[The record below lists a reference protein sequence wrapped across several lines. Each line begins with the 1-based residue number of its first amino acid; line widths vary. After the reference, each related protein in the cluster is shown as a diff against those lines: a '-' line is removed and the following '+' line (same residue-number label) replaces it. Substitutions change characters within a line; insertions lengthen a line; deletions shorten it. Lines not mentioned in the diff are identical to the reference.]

1 MTGNNPRI
9 LIVEDDKNMGYL
21 LKENM
26 KVSGFEPVLCI
37 NGQQG
42 IDTFKSES
50 FDLCLLD
57 IMMPKKDGL
66 TLATEIRKIDK
77 DIPIIFLTAKSQDED
92 KISGFKTGCD
102 DYVTKPF
109 NIEELILRLRALL
122 KRNPH
127 LAAQDNKDC
136 YVFGDYTLNYK
147 ERKLVKDNK
156 QKNLSTKEAE
166 LLKVLVVYKNEV
178 VSRSTILKE
187 VWGVDDY
194 FVSKSLDVYLNK
206 VRRHIQDDPNL
217 EIMNIHGYGYKLIIK
232 E

>member
-1 MTGNNPRI
+1 MTANNPKI

-26 KVSGFEPVLCI
+26 KVSGFDPVLCI

-42 IDTFKSES
+42 IDTFKSET

-66 TLATEIRKIDK
+66 TLAIEIRKIDK
-77 DIPIIFLTAKSQDED
+77 NIPIIFLTAKSQDED

-109 NIEELILRLRALL
+109 NIEELILRLRAVL
-122 KRNPH
+122 KRNRR
-127 LAAQDNKDC
+127 LAAQDKKDC
-136 YVFGDYTLNYK
+136 YVFGAYTLNYK
-147 ERKLVKDNK
+147 ERKLIKDNK
-156 QKNLSTKEAE
+156 QDKLSTKEAE
-166 LLKVLVVYKNEV
+166 LLKVLVDYKNEV

-217 EIMNIHGYGYKLIIK
+217 EIINIHGYGYKLIIK

>member
-1 MTGNNPRI
+1 MTGNNPKI

-26 KVSGFEPVLCI
+26 KVSGFDPVLCI

-42 IDTFKSES
+42 IDAFNSET

-57 IMMPKKDGL
+57 IMMPEKDGL
-66 TLATEIRKIDK
+66 TLAAEIRKTDK
-77 DIPIIFLTAKSQDED
+77 NIPIIFLTAKSQDDD
-92 KISGFKTGCD
+92 KISGFKAGCD

-109 NIEELILRLRALL
+109 NIEELMLRLRAVL
-122 KRNPH
+122 KRNPRMT
-127 LAAQDNKDC
+127 AQPNKDC
-136 YVFGDYTLNYK
+136 YIFGAYTLNYK
-147 ERKLVKDNK
+147 ERKLIKDNK
-156 QKNLSTKEAE
+156 QANLSTKEAD
-166 LLKVLVVYKNEV
+166 LLKVLVDYKNEV

-217 EIMNIHGYGYKLIIK
+217 EIINIHGYGYKLIIK

>member
-1 MTGNNPRI
+1 MKANKPKI
-9 LIVEDDKNMGYL
+9 LIAEDDKNMGYL
-21 LKENM
+21 LKENL
-26 KVSGFEPVLCI
+26 KVSGFDPVLCI

-42 IDTFKSES
+42 IDKFKSET

-66 TLATEIRKIDK
+66 TLAGEIRKTDK
-77 DIPIIFLTAKSQDED
+77 NIPIVFLTAKSLDED
-92 KISGFKTGCD
+92 KISGFKAGCD

-109 NIEELILRLRALL
+109 NIEELILRLRAVL
-122 KRNPH
+122 KRNPR
-127 LAAQDNKDC
+127 LAARDDEDC
-136 YVFGDYTLNYK
+136 YIFGTYKFNYR
-147 ERKLVKDNK
+147 ERKLIIGEDQN
-156 QKNLSTKEAE
+156 NLSTKEAD
-166 LLKVLVVYKNEV
+166 LLKVMLDYKNEV

-206 VRRHIQDDPNL
+206 VRKHLRNDPDL
-217 EIMNIHGYGYKLIIK
+217 EIINIHGFGYKLIVK

>member
-1 MTGNNPRI
+1 MTGNNPKI

-26 KVSGFEPVLCI
+26 KVSGFDPVLCT
-37 NGQQG
+37 NGQEG
-42 IDTFKSES
+42 IDAFNSET

-57 IMMPKKDGL
+57 IMMPEKDGL
-66 TLATEIRKIDK
+66 TVATEIRKTDK
-77 DIPIIFLTAKSQDED
+77 SIPIIFLTAKSLDED
-92 KISGFKTGCD
+92 KISGFMAGCD

-109 NIEELILRLRALL
+109 NIEELILRLRAVL
-122 KRNPH
+122 KRNPR
-127 LAAQDNKDC
+127 LAAQDKKGC
-136 YVFGDYTLNYK
+136 YVFGTYTLNYK
-147 ERKLVKDNK
+147 ERTLIKDNK
-156 QKNLSTKEAE
+156 QTKLSTKEAE
-166 LLKVLVVYKNEV
+166 LLKLLADHENEV

-217 EIMNIHGYGYKLIIK
+217 EIINIHGYGYKLIIK